1 MYLNGYQN
9 LRVWQK
15 AMELTVEIYRLVQ
28 LLPKKETYALSDQM
42 RRAVVS
48 VASNIAEGQG
58 RITAREFINFLGFS
72 RGSLKELETQLR
84 ICELVGYMTEE
95 EISFAM
101 KLCDE
106 IGKMLSTLIKKLR
119 ASSQ

>member
-106 IGKMLSTLIKKLR
+106 IGKMLSNLIKKLR
-119 ASSQ
+119 ATI